1 MAKKNKISS
10 NGRENIL
17 KGKVYFSENHHTDM
31 RVKILSQIKNGI
43 DVMVAAN
50 KKCFP
55 CSTKRKGL
63 RNESINGKIKHNPST
78 RR

>member
-17 KGKVYFSENHHTDM
+17 KGKVYFSENHHTDK

-43 DVMVAAN
+43 EVIVAAN
-50 KKCFP
+50 KKDFP
-55 CSTKRKGL
+55 YSTKRKGL
-63 RNESINGKIKHNPST
+63 RNERINGKIKHNTST
-78 RR
+78 RI